1 MRAGEHEVARSYV
14 LYREERAKER
24 REKSEEDSKSD
35 ELIRISVDGEL
46 KVWTKIG
53 SIRLL
58 KKRAEVIQTT

>member
-1 MRAGEHEVARSYV
+1 MFFI
-14 LYREERAKER
+14 ERNERKER

-35 ELIRISVDGEL
+35 ELIRINVDGEL

>member
-35 ELIRISVDGEL
+35 ELIRINVDGEL
-46 KVWTKIG
+46 KVSMKIG

-58 KKRAEVIQTT
+58 KKHAEVIQIT